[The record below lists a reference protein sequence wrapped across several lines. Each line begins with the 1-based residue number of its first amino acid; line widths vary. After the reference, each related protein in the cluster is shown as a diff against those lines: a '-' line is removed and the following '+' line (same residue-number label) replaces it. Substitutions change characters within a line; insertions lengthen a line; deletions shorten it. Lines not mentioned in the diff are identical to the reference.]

1 LVFIVT
7 RKIRL
12 NVYQQHRC
20 RQLNSTYFINGTW
33 SGSSAMVTGLWFL
46 YFSFSVFFYHFFFY
60 LFISFIVFSVDL
72 WRSSCNNISKK
83 KLVSSITLFKRLQQK
98 QNHECENGWRTNTAC
113 GRVPWIVFSFLA
125 PKESWNIVCENATEI
140 LGDFGPSF
148 GNRCLIR
155 FTHGKKEHY
164 IFSYILFLVIF
175 NIILYVYSTRKHHDT
190 IIVNGP
196 IIKRERIHSRCT
208 TLPVNN

>member
-1 LVFIVT
+1 MERGRGVV
-7 RKIRL
+7 R
-12 NVYQQHRC
+12 
-20 RQLNSTYFINGTW
+20 W
-33 SGSSAMVTGLWFL
+33 SLDCDF
-46 YFSFSVFFYHFFFY
+46 YIFHFQFFFTIFFFY

-155 FTHGKKEHY
+155 FTHGKK
-164 IFSYILFLVIF
+164 
-175 NIILYVYSTRKHHDT
+175 NIIFFL
-190 IIVNGP
+190 IF
-196 IIKRERIHSRCT
+196 CF
-208 TLPVNN
+208 